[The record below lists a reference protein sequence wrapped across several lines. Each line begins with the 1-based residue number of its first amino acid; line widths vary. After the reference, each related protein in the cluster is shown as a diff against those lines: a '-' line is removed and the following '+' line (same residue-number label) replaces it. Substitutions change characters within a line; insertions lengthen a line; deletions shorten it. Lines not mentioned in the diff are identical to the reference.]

1 MSEVLISKVLI
12 ENELYELEQ
21 EMAKYQDPYI
31 ALKIDTLNWVLENGT
46 SNMESMTWNELR
58 MKHRSK
64 SDESM
69 GNWLRRAYP
78 KGLIVRGKE

>member
-21 EMAKYQDPYI
+21 EMSKYQDPYI

-78 KGLIVRGKE
+78 KGLIVRGEK

>member
-1 MSEVLISKVLI
+1 MSKVLISRDLI

-21 EMAKYQDPYI
+21 EMSKYQDPYI

-58 MKHRSK
+58 IKHRSK

-78 KGLIVRGKE
+78 KGLIIRGEK

>member
-21 EMAKYQDPYI
+21 EMTKYQDPYI

-46 SNMESMTWNELR
+46 SNIESMTWNELR

-78 KGLIVRGKE
+78 KGLIVRGEK